1 MEQLLNKVIDA
12 ALDLTHKSIN
22 RGVEV
27 DKVEEMDRVFATHY
41 AAIIAAINAN
51 PLQETVVSRGS
62 DPQVRSVG

>member
-1 MEQLLNKVIDA
+1 MEQLLCTAIQT

-27 DKVEEMDRVFATHY
+27 DKVEEMDKVFATHY

-51 PLQETVVSRGS
+51 PLQETVVPRTS
-62 DPQVRSVG
+62 DPLVRSVG